1 MRSVLLLTYMYIRQR
16 NYNKP
21 KRVALVAFAVSI
33 ASLMAMASEKPTQPK
48 LVVGIVVED
57 LKSDIL
63 ALLQDN
69 FTPGGFNRLL
79 NHGVYI
85 ANADFG
91 GPLDAAAATA
101 MVYTGASPS
110 LNGIPAEEVFDR
122 AQMRGV
128 PVFQDNDY
136 IGNYTSESMSPA
148 ALKATT
154 ITDEIKVAG
163 GGANFAYA
171 IAPSPSMSLIMAGHA
186 GNCGLWLNDVNES
199 WATTTF
205 YRDVPSCVNTANR
218 LFPMKARIDTMVWSP
233 VYEREKYSILPEHLL
248 FYPFKYTFTKSSGPQ
263 RMQQFLL
270 SPKINDEV
278 NRLAIEHINDL
289 KLGEHST
296 PDMLNIA
303 YTAKQFAPTKNS
315 DGRYELYDQYYR
327 LDRNLQALF
336 NEIDHK
342 VGLKNTLVFLAAT
355 PPRPSSRRDDEKWNL
370 PYGEFSSRKALSLL
384 NLYLMAIYGNGEWAN
399 AYHNGQIFLNHK
411 LIEDKQLDL
420 SELRSQCA
428 KFLQRMA
435 GVNRAYSLDE
445 IIDASSAHITNIRRN
460 TTFALA
466 GDVKLEIMPGWQII
480 DDFNKPNVRTEQVV
494 RAAASTAP
502 VFIMGPGVEPHKI
515 ELPVDARAI
524 APTITSLLRI
534 RSPNASTIAPLYLEG
549 Q

>member
-1 MRSVLLLTYMYIRQR
+1 MRYVLSHTYMYIKQLK
-16 NYNKP
+16 YNKT

-33 ASLMAMASEKPTQPK
+33 ASLASLASARAPQPK

-69 FTPGGFNRLL
+69 FTPGGFNRLF
-79 NHGVYI
+79 NNGVYI

-91 GPLDAAAATA
+91 GQLDATAATA
-101 MVYTGASPS
+101 MIYTGAAPS
-110 LNGIPAEEVFDR
+110 LNGIPSEEVFDR
-122 AQMRGV
+122 AQMRGI
-128 PVFQDNDY
+128 PVFHDAQY
-136 IGNYTSESMSPA
+136 IGNYTTETMSPV

-171 IAPSPSMSLIMAGHA
+171 IAPSPSLSLIMAGHA
-186 GNCGLWLNDVNES
+186 GNCGTWLNNANES
-199 WATTTF
+199 WATTTY
-205 YRDVPSCVNTANR
+205 YRDVPSSINTANR
-218 LFPMKARIDTMVWSP
+218 LFPLKARIDTMVWNP
-233 VYEREKYSILPEHLL
+233 VYDREKYAILPEHLL
-248 FYPFKYTFTKSSGPQ
+248 FYPFKYTFSKATGPQ
-263 RMQQFLL
+263 RTTQFAL

-278 NRLAIEHINDL
+278 NSLAIKHLNDM

-296 PDMLNIA
+296 PDMLSVA
-303 YTAKQFAPTKNS
+303 YTAKQFVPTKNS
-315 DGRYELYDQYYR
+315 DGRYELYDQYYQ

-336 NEIDHK
+336 NEIDQK
-342 VGLKNTLVFLAAT
+342 IGLRNTLVFLAAT

-399 AYHNGQIFLNHK
+399 AYHNGQVFLNHK
-411 LIEDKQLDL
+411 LIEDKQLNL
-420 SELRSQCA
+420 SELRLQSA
-428 KFLQRMA
+428 RFLQRMA

-445 IIDASSAHITNIRRN
+445 IIDGSSAHVTNLRRN
-460 TTFALA
+460 TTFSLA
-466 GDVKLEIMPGWQII
+466 GDIKLEIMPGWQII
-480 DDFNKPNVRTEQVV
+480 DDFNHPNQRTEQVV

-502 VFIMGPGVEPHKI
+502 IFIMGPGITPHKI
-515 ELPVDARAI
+515 ELPVDARSL

-534 RSPNASTIAPLYLEG
+534 RSPNASTVAPLYLEG

>member
-1 MRSVLLLTYMYIRQR
+1 MRYVLLCIYMYIRQEK
-16 NYNKP
+16 YNKA
-21 KRVALVAFAVSI
+21 KRVALAAVAFSI
-33 ASLMAMASEKPTQPK
+33 ASVAAVATEKSTQPK

-63 ALLQDN
+63 ALLQEN

-79 NHGVYI
+79 NNGVYI

-91 GPLDAAAATA
+91 GPLDPTAATA
-101 MVYTGASPS
+101 MIYTGASPA

-128 PVFQDNDY
+128 PVFHDPEY
-136 IGNYTSESMSPA
+136 IGNFTSETLSPA

-154 ITDEIKVAG
+154 IADEIKVAG

-171 IAPSPSMSLIMAGHA
+171 IAPSPSLSLIMAGHA
-186 GNCGLWLNDVNES
+186 GNCGTWLNNVNES

-205 YRDVPSCVNTANR
+205 YRDLPSTVNTANH
-218 LFPMKARIDTMVWSP
+218 LYPMKTRIDTMVWSP
-233 VYEREKYSILPEHLL
+233 AYEREKYALLPDHLL
-248 FYPFKYTFTKSSGPQ
+248 FYPFKYTFAKSTGPQ
-263 RMQQFLL
+263 RMAQFVT

-278 NRLAIEHINDL
+278 NKLAIEYISDL
-289 KLGEHST
+289 KLGEHSV
-296 PDMLNIA
+296 PDMLSVA
-303 YTAKQFAPTKNS
+303 YTAKQFPSTKNS
-315 DGRYELYDQYYR
+315 DGRYELYDQYYQ

-336 NEIDHK
+336 NEIDQR

-384 NLYLMAIYGNGEWAN
+384 NLYLIAIYGNGDWAN

-411 LIEDKQLDL
+411 LIEEKRLDL
-420 SELRSQCA
+420 SEIRTQCA

-445 IIDASSAHITNIRRN
+445 IIDGSSAHVTNLRRN
-460 TTFALA
+460 MTFALA

-480 DDFNKPNVRTEQVV
+480 DDFNTPHVRTEQVV

-502 VFIMGPGVEPHKI
+502 VFIMSPGVAAHKI
-515 ELPVDARAI
+515 ELPVDARSI

-534 RSPNASTIAPLYLEG
+534 RSPNASTVAPLYLEG